1 MGKELKF
8 SRLSEVEK
16 VENVSANA
24 CALVE
29 DEGKIKRVT
38 GGLGGEFVFDITSF
52 LEEAEFYETSEDI
65 PDFPDVPIVI
75 NNTFLIKLV
84 TPLTEEQFQLLKTK
98 MTQGSITIGG
108 NFEEEDG
115 MSFFMNEKYSTQ
127 FFSVEEEDF
136 EFGLLTPMGS
146 VFSLLAMG
154 MEEGFS
160 EYLFGYVIRNGE
172 NRLLE
177 IGFCPL
183 AALMVGLWGAS
194 E

>member
-1 MGKELKF
+1 MDKELKF

-16 VENVSANA
+16 VGNVSANA

-38 GGLGGEFVFDITSF
+38 GGLGGEFVFNITPF
-52 LEEAEFYETSEDI
+52 LEEAESYETSEDI

-75 NNTFLIKLV
+75 NSFFLIKLV

-98 MTQGSITIGG
+98 MKQGSVTFGG
-108 NFEEEDG
+108 EFEQEG

-127 FFSVEEEDF
+127 FFSIEEEDI

-146 VFSLLAMG
+146 VFSLFAME
-154 MEEGFS
+154 MEELS
-160 EYLFGYVIRNGE
+160 DYLFGYMIRNGE

-177 IGFCPL
+177 ISFCPI

-194 E
+194 K

>member
-1 MGKELKF
+1 MDKELKF

-16 VENVSANA
+16 VGNVSANA

-38 GGLGGEFVFDITSF
+38 GGLGGEFVFDITPF
-52 LEEAEFYETSEDI
+52 LEEAESYETSEDI

-75 NNTFLIKLV
+75 NDTFLIKLV

-98 MTQGSITIGG
+98 MKQGSVTFGG
-108 NFEEEDG
+108 EFEQEG

-127 FFSVEEEDF
+127 FFSIEEEDF

-146 VFSLLAMG
+146 VFSLFFAQ
-154 MEEGFS
+154 MEGEFI

-177 IGFCPL
+177 ISFCPI
-183 AALMVGLWGAS
+183 AALIAGL
-194 E
+194 